1 LTAKPRS
8 VWTDWE
14 VLTEE
19 WLSHRRLLLLL
30 DFDGTLSPFE
40 EFPHRARLPGTTKAL
55 VRRLGARPG
64 VKVAVISG
72 RAVSD
77 IRSRVALRSVYY
89 AGNHGL
95 EIEGPGLS
103 FRHPLGA
110 VLKPV
115 LRDLARG
122 LRADCRP
129 LAGVVIENKGMTL
142 SLHYRRLPTGQMR
155 RVSSLMRA
163 CRLKTR
169 GLPLRWRRGHKVWE
183 LVPDADWDKGRAALH
198 LLHHLRHPFPIVL
211 GDDRTDED
219 MFLALRDKG
228 TTIRVGC
235 PRPSAAQHC
244 LSSQRE
250 TDRFLRKLTAALARS
265 NR

>member
-1 LTAKPRS
+1 M
-8 VWTDWE
+8 
-14 VLTEE
+14 TEE

-40 EFPHRARLPGTTKAL
+40 EFPRRARLPGTTKAL
-55 VRRLGARPG
+55 VRRLGARPN

-77 IRSRVALRSVYY
+77 IRSRVSLRSVYY

-95 EIEGPGLS
+95 EIEGPDLS
-103 FRHPLGA
+103 FRHPAGA
-110 VLKPV
+110 VLKPI
-115 LRDLARG
+115 LRALARS

-129 LAGVVIENKGMTL
+129 LTGVIIENKGMTL
-142 SLHYRRLPTGQMR
+142 SLHYRRLPPGQTDCLR
-155 RVSSLMRA
+155 ALVRA

-169 GLPLRWRRGHKVWE
+169 GLPVRWRRGHKVWE
-183 LVPDADWDKGRAALH
+183 LVPDAGWDKGRAAL
-198 LLHHLRHPFPIVL
+198 LLLRHLRHPLPIAL

-219 MFLALRDKG
+219 MFRALRDRG

-235 PRPSAAQHC
+235 PRPSAARYC

-250 TDRFLRKLTAALARS
+250 TDRFLRELAAALARS
-265 NR
+265 DR